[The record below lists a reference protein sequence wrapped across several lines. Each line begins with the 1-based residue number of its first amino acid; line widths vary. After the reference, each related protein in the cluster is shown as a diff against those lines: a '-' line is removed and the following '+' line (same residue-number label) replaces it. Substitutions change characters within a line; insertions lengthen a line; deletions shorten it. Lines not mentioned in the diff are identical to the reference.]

1 MEIFDLTLSQMLM
14 MFMLI
19 IIGFLLKKKNI
30 VPDDAYVTISKLETF
45 VFVPALN
52 LINMLSNCTVNSFV
66 QNSYLILFGFGAV
79 LCAVAMA
86 YPVSRLFVRKATDN
100 AAK

>member
-45 VFVPALN
+45 VFVPS
-52 LINMLSNCTVNSFV
+52 LILKTFLNMLITYFTEGALIYGPKYFAPSF
-66 QNSYLILFGFGAV
+66 
-79 LCAVAMA
+79 
-86 YPVSRLFVRKATDN
+86 
-100 AAK
+100 